1 MYNVGDIVMYGTF
14 GICKVTAIEKRDFT
28 GEEQEY
34 YILKHTSSEKNTFYV
49 PLSNESALSNMHYVC
64 SKAEVDELISHMN
77 SEGLIW
83 IDNDNKRKEEYSRII
98 KDADKHEIIRLI
110 KTLDLRRKELAESGK
125 NEMVGWHHRLDGHG
139 FGWTLEIGDGQGGL
153 ACCDSWGRKELDGD
167 GQGGLACCSSWGL
180 KESDTTERMN

>member
-1 MYNVGDIVMYGTF
+1 MYNVGDKVMYGAF

-34 YILKHTSSEKNTFYV
+34 YILKHINSDKNIFYV
-49 PLSNESALSNMHYVC
+49 PTNNDAALSKMHPIC

-83 IDNDNKRKEEYSRII
+83 IDNDIKRKEEYSRII

-110 KTLDLRRKELAESGK
+110 KTLYLRRKELAENGK
-125 NEMVGWHHRLDGHG
+125 KLRSTDENYLSLAENMLFEEFAYALDIDRSEVVEYIEKH
-139 FGWTLEIGDGQGGL
+139 I
-153 ACCDSWGRKELDGD
+153 A
-167 GQGGLACCSSWGL
+167 
-180 KESDTTERMN
+180 

>member
-14 GICKVTAIEKRDFT
+14 GICKVTAIEKRDYT

-110 KTLDLRRKELAESGK
+110 KTLYLRRKELAESGK
-125 NEMVGWHHRLDGHG
+125 KLRSTDENYLSLAENMLFEEFAFALDIDRSEVVEYIEKH
-139 FGWTLEIGDGQGGL
+139 I
-153 ACCDSWGRKELDGD
+153 A
-167 GQGGLACCSSWGL
+167 
-180 KESDTTERMN
+180 

>member
-1 MYNVGDIVMYGTF
+1 MYNVGDMVMYGAF

-83 IDNDNKRKEEYSRII
+83 IDNDIKRKEEYSRII

-110 KTLDLRRKELAESGK
+110 KTLYLRRKELAESGK
-125 NEMVGWHHRLDGHG
+125 KLRSTDENYLSLAENMLFEEFAFALDIDRSEVVEYIEKH
-139 FGWTLEIGDGQGGL
+139 I
-153 ACCDSWGRKELDGD
+153 A
-167 GQGGLACCSSWGL
+167 
-180 KESDTTERMN
+180 

>member
-83 IDNDNKRKEEYSRII
+83 IDNDIKRKEEYSRII

-110 KTLDLRRKELAESGK
+110 KTLYLRRKELAESGK
-125 NEMVGWHHRLDGHG
+125 KLRSTDENYLSLAENMLFEEFAFALDINRSEVVEYIENH
-139 FGWTLEIGDGQGGL
+139 I
-153 ACCDSWGRKELDGD
+153 A
-167 GQGGLACCSSWGL
+167 
-180 KESDTTERMN
+180 